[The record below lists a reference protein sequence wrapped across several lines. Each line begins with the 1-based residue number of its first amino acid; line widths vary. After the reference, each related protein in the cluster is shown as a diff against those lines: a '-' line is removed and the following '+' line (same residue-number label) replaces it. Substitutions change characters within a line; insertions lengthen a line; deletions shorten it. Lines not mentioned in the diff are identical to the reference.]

1 MRYVKKYLD
10 FKESIFNN
18 ITSFGD
24 SLNILES
31 LKIWSNAILS
41 SILAT
46 EVDIYEDLQLDRE
59 FYKNRLD
66 IDFLFDNIEFIN
78 ALTSLSLKKSN
89 IQLSDDY
96 ETFIKEPIKWMFI
109 YDITSNELENPVYM
123 LLQTWENNKWSE
135 VKLFKINGNI
145 KNFYDKIC
153 SKTIEIID
161 NNDNYIYLT
170 SDSSTWELQTPEKKN
185 DIYKKFLNKEEFHK
199 LLLNKNIKINII

>member
-46 EVDIYEDLQLDRE
+46 EVDIYKDLQLDRE

>member
-1 MRYVKKYLD
+1 MKKYLD
-10 FKESIFNN
+10 FKESIFDN
-18 ITSFGD
+18 ITSFED

-161 NNDNYIYLT
+161 NNDNYIYST

-199 LLLNKNIKINII
+199 LLSNKNIKINII

>member
-10 FKESIFNN
+10 FKESIFDN